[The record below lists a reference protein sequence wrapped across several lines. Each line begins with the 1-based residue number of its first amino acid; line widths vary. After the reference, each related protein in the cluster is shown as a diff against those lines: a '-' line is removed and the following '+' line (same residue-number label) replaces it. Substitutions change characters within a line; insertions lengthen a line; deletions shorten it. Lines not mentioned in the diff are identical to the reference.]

1 MACGTVYIIKIRNC
15 TMANLRYLKDVTTL
29 QLDSEKCTGCGKCT
43 EVCPHG
49 VFIIEIGK
57 AQIIDRDACME
68 CGACGKNCPSEAIS
82 VKLGVGCAARIIFG
96 ALQGTKSTCECTK
109 DSSCC

>member
-1 MACGTVYIIKIRNC
+1 
-15 TMANLRYLKDVTTL
+15 MANIRYLKNVTTL
-29 QLDSEKCTGCGKCT
+29 QLDTEKCTGCGRCT

-49 VFIIEIGK
+49 VFVTENGK

-68 CGACGKNCPSEAIS
+68 CGACDKNCPTEAIS
-82 VKLGVGCAARIIFG
+82 VKSGVGCAAGIIFG
-96 ALQGTKSTCECTK
+96 ALQGSKSTCECAK

>member
-1 MACGTVYIIKIRNC
+1 
-15 TMANLRYLKDVTTL
+15 MANLRYLKNVTTL
-29 QLDSEKCTGCGKCT
+29 QLDTEKCTGCGRCT

-49 VFIIEIGK
+49 VFLIANGK

-68 CGACGKNCPSEAIS
+68 CGACSKNCPSEAIS
-82 VKLGVGCAARIIFG
+82 VKSGVGCAAGIIFG
-96 ALQGTKSTCECTK
+96 VLRGSKSTCECAK